1 MFMPNRTSFL
11 STCSVRLLIL
21 SGWAVV
27 MLNMPQ
33 ACSLQAQENPAKS
46 NLSFDRDI
54 RPLLAEKCFAC
65 HGPAASR
72 DDGEIRLDVRAD
84 LLQPDDHGRTVLVPG
99 KPENSELI
107 RRIRSTNDGEIMPPP
122 SSKKTLSD
130 EEKATLARWIAE
142 GAEYEAHWAFQPPK
156 RPDLPVV
163 KNSEWAHNAIDHF
176 VLAKQ
181 ESRGLQP
188 SPPTDKAAWLR
199 RLSLDLTGL
208 PPTIEE
214 LDAYLSDPAVDA
226 DARQIERL
234 LKSPHYGERWGR
246 LWLDAARYAD
256 SDGYEKDKPRFVSR
270 YRDWVI
276 NAFNQ
281 DQPYDQFIIDQIAGD
296 MRADATQDQW
306 VATGFLRNSMINEEG
321 GVDPEQ
327 FRMEAMFD
335 RMDAIGK
342 SVLGLTIQCA
352 QCHSHK
358 YDPVT
363 QDDYYR
369 MFAFLNNSHEG
380 SIATYTP
387 EQLSQRA
394 ELQQRVRTLEIE
406 FQHQHPEWAEA
417 MASWEAGIRDR
428 DASWTV
434 VQSAE
439 DDLSGG
445 QKMYRLPDGSYLCQ
459 GYAPTKHTVSV
470 QVTAKVPSITAIR
483 LEQLNDP
490 NLPLGGPGRSIQGT
504 SALTEFKV
512 RAWPVG
518 HPEQAADM
526 KFTQAA
532 ASVNAP
538 EKPLD
543 KIYSDKTDRKRVIG
557 AVAFAIDGVDETAW
571 GIDADPVRRNRPCQA
586 VFVPETP
593 LTNPDGTVLEVQL
606 VQNHGGWNSDDN
618 QNHNLG
624 RFRLAVTGSN
634 ADAAIKNLVPLDVR
648 SVLAVPTDRRTPA
661 QAAMM
666 FAAWRENSPEGCDL
680 TAQINALWATHPEP
694 VSQMVLQERNEPRMT
709 NLLNRGDFLKPVRP
723 VSGGTPAFLHA
734 MKSESDQPNR
744 LDFAR
749 WLVARESP
757 TTARTIVNRIWQA
770 YFGEGLVATVDDLG
784 TQGTRPTHPEL
795 LDWLAVE
802 LMENGWSLK
811 HLHRL
816 IANSATYHQSS
827 RVTEDLLQHDPSNH
841 WLTRGP
847 RFRVDAEVVR
857 DIALAT
863 SGLLNPTVGG
873 ASVYP
878 PAPEFLFV
886 PPASYGPKVWQESK
900 GADRYRRALYTFRFR
915 SVPYPMLQ
923 AFDAPN
929 ADVSCVRRS
938 RSNTP
943 LQALTTLNE
952 PLFMEASRAL
962 ARQMV
967 AADGMDDSRR
977 LAFGFRRCV
986 SRLPTETESQVLL
999 KLLKDQQSRFSQSD
1013 MKPLELAADDPGHT
1027 GELPDGTSAVDLAAW
1042 TAVARVLLNL
1052 DETITKE

>member
-1 MFMPNRTSFL
+1 MFMRCKTSFH
-11 STCSVRLLIL
+11 SACSIGILFL
-21 SGWAVV
+21 SGWAVI
-27 MLNMPQ
+27 MLSAPQ
-33 ACSLQAQENPAKS
+33 KAAAQAQENPVLQK
-46 NLSFDRDI
+46 LSFDRDI

-84 LLQPDDHGRTVLVPG
+84 LLQPNDHGRMVLVPG
-99 KPENSELI
+99 KPERSELI
-107 RRIRSTNDGEIMPPP
+107 RRIGSTDDSEMMPPP

-130 EEKATLARWIAE
+130 QEKAMLARWVAE
-142 GAEYEAHWAFQPPK
+142 GAEYEAHWAFQSPK
-156 RPDLPVV
+156 RGALPVV
-163 KNSEWAHNAIDHF
+163 RNSEWVRNAIDYF

-181 ESRGLQP
+181 EAQGLQP
-188 SPPTDKAAWLR
+188 SPPTDKATWLR

-208 PPTIEE
+208 PPTIPE
-214 LDAYLSDPAVDA
+214 LDAYLVDTSRDA
-226 DARQIERL
+226 DQRQIDRL
-234 LKSPHYGERWGR
+234 LMSPHYGERWGR

-276 NAFNQ
+276 NAFNR
-281 DQPYDQFIIDQIAGD
+281 DQPWDEFVIDQIAGD
-296 MRADATQDQW
+296 MRPNATQDQL

-363 QDDYYR
+363 HDDYYR

-380 SIATYTP
+380 SIATFTP
-387 EQLSQRA
+387 EQLQQRA
-394 ELQQRVRTLEIE
+394 ELQQSVLALEAE
-406 FQHQHPEWAEA
+406 YQHQHPEWVDA
-417 MASWEAGIRDR
+417 MAAWEARVR
-428 DASWTV
+428 EREARWKV

-459 GYAPTKHTVSV
+459 GYAPTKHTVTV
-470 QVTAKVPSITAIR
+470 QVTVKLPAINAIR

-518 HPEQAADM
+518 HPEQATAV

-532 ASVNAP
+532 ASINAP
-538 EKPLD
+538 EKPLH
-543 KIYSDKTDRKRVIG
+543 KIYADKTERRRVIG
-557 AVAFAIDGVDETAW
+557 PIAFAIDGVDETAW
-571 GIDADPVRRNRPCQA
+571 GIDVDPVRRNRPCQA

-593 LTNPDGTVLEVQL
+593 LENPEGTVLEVQL

-624 RFRLAVTGSN
+624 RFRLAVTG
-634 ADAAIKNLVPLDVR
+634 ADEAIKDLVAADVR
-648 SVLAVPTDRRTPA
+648 LVLSIPSDQRTPA
-661 QAAMM
+661 QTAMV
-666 FAAWRENSPEGCDL
+666 FAAWRENSPEGHDL
-680 TAQINALWATHPEP
+680 TAQINALWAKHPEP
-694 VSQMVLQERNEPRMT
+694 VSQMVLQERDAPRMT
-709 NLLNRGDFLKPVRP
+709 SLLDRGDFLKPVRP
-723 VSGGTPAFLHA
+723 VSAGTPTFLHP
-734 MKSESDQPNR
+734 MKSELQQPDR

-749 WLVARESP
+749 WLVDRDSP
-757 TTARTIVNRIWQA
+757 TTARSIVNRIWQA
-770 YFGEGLVATVDDLG
+770 WFGEGLVATVDDLG
-784 TQGTRPTHPEL
+784 TQGTRPTHPGL
-795 LDWLAVE
+795 LDWLSVE
-802 LMENGWSLK
+802 LMESGWSLK
-811 HLHRL
+811 HLQRL
-816 IANSATYHQSS
+816 IAGSATYRQSS
-827 RVTEDLLQHDPSNH
+827 RFTESLLQRDPANH

-857 DIALAT
+857 DIALAA
-863 SGLLNPTVGG
+863 SGLLNPAIGG
-873 ASVYP
+873 SSVYP
-878 PAPEFLFV
+878 PAPEFLFM
-886 PPASYGPKVWQESK
+886 PPASYGPKVWQESQ
-900 GADRYRRALYTFRFR
+900 GVDRYRRALYTFRFR

-967 AADGMDDSRR
+967 ATEGMDDTQR
-977 LAFGFRRCV
+977 LAHGFRKCV
-986 SRLPTETESQVLL
+986 SRVPTETESRVLL
-999 KLLKDQQSRFSQSD
+999 NLFRDQQSRFSQSD
-1013 MKPLELAADDPGHT
+1013 MQPLELAADDPEHP
-1027 GELPDGTSAVDLAAW
+1027 GELPAGVSASDLAAW

>member
-1 MFMPNRTSFL
+1 
-11 STCSVRLLIL
+11 
-21 SGWAVV
+21 

-33 ACSLQAQENPAKS
+33 ACSLQAQENAAKQK
-46 NLSFDRDI
+46 LSFDRDI

-84 LLQPDDHGRTVLVPG
+84 LLQPNDHGRTVLVPG

-107 RRIRSTNDGEIMPPP
+107 RRIRSTDVGEIMPPP
-122 SSKKTLSD
+122 ASKKTLSD
-130 EEKATLARWIAE
+130 EEKSLLARWISE
-142 GAEYEAHWAFQPPK
+142 GAVYEAHWAFQPPK

-163 KNSEWAHNAIDHF
+163 KNSEWASNAIDHF
-176 VLAKQ
+176 VLSKQ
-181 ESRGLQP
+181 EARGLQP

-214 LDAYLSDPAVDA
+214 LDAYLSDPAADA

-276 NAFNQ
+276 NAFNR
-281 DQPYDQFIIDQIAGD
+281 DQPYDEFIIDQIAGD
-296 MRADATQDQW
+296 LRPDASQDQL

-387 EQLSQRA
+387 EQLQQRA
-394 ELQQRVRTLEIE
+394 ELQHKVRTLETE

-417 MASWEAGIRDR
+417 MSSWEAGIRDR

-445 QKMYRLPDGSYLCQ
+445 QKMYRLSDGSYLCQ
-459 GYAPTKHTVSV
+459 GYAPTKHSV
-470 QVTAKVPSITAIR
+470 TIQVMAKVPSITAIR

-518 HPEQAADM
+518 HPEQAADV
-526 KFTQAA
+526 KFKQAA
-532 ASVNAP
+532 ASVNAA

-543 KIYSDKTDRKRVIG
+543 RIYSDKTDRKRVIG
-557 AVAFAIDGVDETAW
+557 PVAFAIDGVDETAW

-593 LTNPDGTVLEVQL
+593 LTNPDGTVLEVHL

-624 RFRLAVTGSN
+624 RFRLAVTGYG
-634 ADAAIKNLVPLDVR
+634 ADAAIKDLVPLDVR
-648 SVLAVPTDRRTPA
+648 SILAVPADQRTPT
-661 QAAMM
+661 QTAMI

-680 TAQINALWATHPEP
+680 TAQINALWASHPEP

-723 VSGGTPAFLHA
+723 VSGGTPTFLHP
-734 MKSESDQPNR
+734 MKSESDKPNR

-770 YFGEGLVATVDDLG
+770 YFGEGLVATIDDLG
-784 TQGTRPTHPEL
+784 TQGTRPSHPEL

-857 DIALAT
+857 DIALAA
-863 SGLLNPTVGG
+863 SGLLNPIVGG
-873 ASVYP
+873 SSVYP

-923 AFDAPN
+923 TFDAPN

-962 ARQMV
+962 ARQM
-967 AADGMDDSRR
+967 AATVGMDDTQR

-1013 MKPLELAADDPGHT
+1013 MKPLELAVDDPEHP
-1027 GELPDGTSAVDLAAW
+1027 GELPGGASAVDLAAW